1 MKEETLK
8 TNDQLLPVEPGLKQ
22 FTTRFNH
29 LEYVLLPDSTGNN
42 RNNPLAGFRLNFK
55 KNLGQKRKSS

>member
-1 MKEETLK
+1 MGFGLWQ
-8 TNDQLLPVEPGLKQ
+8 NDQLLPVEPGRKQ

-42 RNNPLAGFRLNFK
+42 RNNPLAGFPLNF
-55 KNLGQKRKSS
+55 RKS